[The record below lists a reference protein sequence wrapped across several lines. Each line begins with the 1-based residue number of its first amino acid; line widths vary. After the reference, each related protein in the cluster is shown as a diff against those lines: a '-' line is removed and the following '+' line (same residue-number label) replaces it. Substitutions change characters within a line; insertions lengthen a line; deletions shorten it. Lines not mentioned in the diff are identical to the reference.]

1 MVIRALDHVA
11 RCYSTADGGV
21 IARVLRDAFARQDR
35 VTLSFAGV
43 LDVPSSFVN
52 SALVVLLHDYPPVDL
67 KRRLSIVDAT
77 PQIADMIRRCVA
89 NGERALLAA

>member
-11 RCYSTADGGV
+11 RCYSTAEGSV
-21 IARVLRDAFARQDR
+21 IASVLRDAFTRSDR

-43 LDVPSSFVN
+43 SDVPSSFVN

-77 PQIADMIRRCVA
+77 PQIADMVRRCVA